1 MRLTALAPL
10 APPILGVPAVLYG
23 ALPSWCLAVL
33 VGVSVLL
40 TATQVIVTQII
51 RLASAPQSPAAK
63 TPYRYCKSKT
73 SPTNRQAV
81 GPPAWEV
88 ISHTGTSAQAPE
100 YWPT

>member
-51 RLASAPQSPAAK
+51 RLRVSARITRSQDALQVLQIEDLPHKP
-63 TPYRYCKSKT
+63 T
-73 SPTNRQAV
+73 SGWAR
-81 GPPAWEV
+81 PP
-88 ISHTGTSAQAPE
+88 GK
-100 YWPT
+100 